1 MLYRNINHSNLLRE
15 VGIHPQGTWRQVKK
29 LNYKFRI
36 ILQIIG
42 PDGFTG
48 EFYQILKK
56 NNTNSLQTL
65 TEIKEEETLHSFY
78 EASTTSQGHQKKR
91 KLQNI
96 ALVNT
101 DVL

>member
-1 MLYRNINHSNLLRE
+1 M
-15 VGIHPQGTWRQVKK
+15 KK

-56 NNTNSLQTL
+56 IILILYKLLQKYRRRKHFTRSMRPVPPAKDI
-65 TEIKEEETLHSFY
+65 TRKENY
-78 EASTTSQGHQKKR
+78 R
-91 KLQNI
+91 I
-96 ALVNT
+96 
-101 DVL
+101 

>member
-1 MLYRNINHSNLLRE
+1 M
-15 VGIHPQGTWRQVKK
+15 KK

-56 NNTNSLQTL
+56 IILILYKLLQKYRRRKHFTR
-65 TEIKEEETLHSFY
+65 S
-78 EASTTSQGHQKKR
+78 EASTTGQGHHKKR